1 MSCCPSETNSEKE
14 RQLTTILYKGDSVS
28 IDQKEA
34 ALALKP
40 SKSGIVNSSSSLK
53 VTLPLLIDPSIG
65 LWSVL

>member
-40 SKSGIVNSSSSLK
+40 SKSGIVNS
-53 VTLPLLIDPSIG
+53 
-65 LWSVL
+65 

>member
-1 MSCCPSETNSEKE
+1 MSIGFSSKGGGTMSCCPSETNSEKE

-40 SKSGIVNSSSSLK
+40 SKSGIVKS
-53 VTLPLLIDPSIG
+53 
-65 LWSVL
+65 